1 MKGKIIKG
9 IAGFY
14 YVHADGFGVYECKA
28 KGIFRKQGV
37 KPLVGDRVEIDIL
50 SETEKEGNI
59 TEIAERKNA
68 LIRPAVA
75 NIDQALLIFAV
86 RDPEPNYNLLDR
98 FLVMMR
104 YQKIPV
110 ILCFNKTD
118 LAVGGEVSRI
128 AGIYQGCGFPVF
140 FTNAR
145 TGEGM
150 DRLRMA
156 LKEKTSALAGPSGVG
171 KSSVINCLQQDVHM
185 KTGAISKK
193 IGRGKNTTRHSQLI
207 HMEGDSYIMDTPGFG
222 SLDVLGLAADD
233 LWKYYGEF
241 EPFEPYCRF
250 QGCSHIHEPDC
261 GVRQA
266 LGEGKIHRGRYETY
280 VSIYQELKE
289 MEKREWRKL

>member
-14 YVHADGFGVYECKA
+14 YVHAQGRGIYECKA
-28 KGIFRKQGV
+28 KGIFRNRGI
-37 KPLVGDRVEIDIL
+37 KPLVGDLAEFEVL
-50 SETEKEGNI
+50 SETEKEGSI
-59 TEIAERKNA
+59 TEILERKNA

-86 RDPEPNYNLLDR
+86 HEPDPNRNLLDR

-104 YQKIPV
+104 CQDIPV

-118 LAVGGEVSRI
+118 LARGGELSEI
-128 AGIYQGCGFPVF
+128 ADNYQGCGFPVF
-140 FTNAR
+140 FTNAK

-150 DRLRMA
+150 DRLGAA
-156 LKEKTSALAGPSGVG
+156 LKGKTSAASGPSGVG
-171 KSSVINCLQQDVHM
+171 KSSIINILQKDVHM
-185 KTGAISKK
+185 ETGVISRK

-222 SLDVLGLAADD
+222 SLDILGLAADD
-233 LWKYYGEF
+233 LWKCYEEF
-241 EPFEPYCRF
+241 LPFEPYCRF

-266 LGEGKIHRGRYETY
+266 LDEGKIHRGRYETY
-280 VSIYQELKE
+280 ASIYQELKE
-289 MEKREWRKL
+289 MEKRERRKP